1 MKPIPSLLILIYIAL
16 LCPISASAEQEV
28 TLSIDGMT
36 CELCAVAV
44 EKVLETTEG
53 IKEAKASYE
62 NKSAVVIAS
71 DKVSENDILDA
82 IKKAGPY
89 TGEVLNKEMR

>member
-1 MKPIPSLLILIYIAL
+1 MKPMPALLILFSLAL
-16 LCPISASAEQEV
+16 LRPISASAEQEV

-44 EKVLETTEG
+44 EKVLESMEG

-71 DKVSENDILDA
+71 DEVSENDILDA
-82 IKKAGPY
+82 VKKAGPY
-89 TGEVLNKEMR
+89 TVEILNKEMR